1 MLANEGFGKQSM
13 EAVNEIS
20 GTIFEVEK
28 ALIKKQK
35 RKGMWRNR
43 YLYLMLLPG
52 IVFFIIFRY
61 VPMGGI
67 VIAFQNYQPFLG
79 IGGSDWVGFSHF
91 QRLFLEGN
99 FLMLLRNTLA
109 LFGLGLLAFPLPII
123 LALSLNA
130 VKNKFFKSVI
140 QTVVYI
146 PHFMSWVI
154 VVSIFFVL
162 LAVDGGLINEM
173 IYSMGGERIHFMTDP
188 SWARMVYIIQ
198 DTWKSIGWSSIIYL
212 AAISSVDTTLY
223 EAAAMDGASRWRQTW
238 HVTLPA
244 IRPTIITLLI
254 LRVGSTLDIGFEHVF
269 LITNAMNRAVLDIFD
284 TFVFRAGI
292 QNGQLSFATAVG
304 VFRGVVGLILVIG
317 ANTLAKKFG
326 EDGIY

>member
-1 MLANEGFGKQSM
+1 M
-13 EAVNEIS
+13 EAVKEKEIM
-20 GTIFEVEK
+20 GTF
-28 ALIKKQK
+28 LIDKTRIRKQK
-35 RKGMWRNR
+35 LKGMWRNR
-43 YLYLMLLPG
+43 YLYLMLIPG
-52 IVFFIIFRY
+52 VIFFIIFRY
-61 VPMGGI
+61 IPMGGI

-79 IGGSDWVGFSHF
+79 IGGSEWVWFAHF
-91 QRLFLEGN
+91 RRLFGEGN
-99 FLMLLRNTLA
+99 FWLLMRNTLS

-123 LALSLNA
+123 LALSLNS

-140 QTVVYI
+140 QTIVYI

-162 LAVDGGLINEM
+162 LAVNGGLVNEV
-173 IYSMGGERIHFMTDP
+173 IAHFGGERIHFLTSP
-188 SWARMVYIIQ
+188 VWARTLYIVQ

-238 HVTLPA
+238 HITLPA
-244 IRPTIITLLI
+244 IRPTIVVLLI

-269 LITNAMNRAVLDIFD
+269 LISNAMNRAVLDIFD
-284 TFVFRAGI
+284 TFVFRTGI
-292 QNGQLSFATAVG
+292 QNGQFSFAAAVG
-304 VFRGVVGLILVIG
+304 LFRGIVGLILVMG
-317 ANTLAKKFG
+317 ANTLAKKLG